1 MDNGIP
7 QRAKNA
13 LKEHMAKYK
22 TTEDDYVI
30 FVRDNGSYAFL
41 LKTYYEKLSNR
52 KKNKLIKGCCF
63 IKL

>member
-7 QRAKNA
+7 QRAKDA
-13 LKEHMAKYK
+13 LKEHMAKYE

-30 FVRDNGSYAFL
+30 FVRDNGGYAFL

-52 KKNKLIKGCCF
+52 KKK
-63 IKL
+63 

>member
-1 MDNGIP
+1 MNSKIP

-22 TTEDDYVI
+22 TTENGYVI
-30 FVRDNGSYAFL
+30 FVKENGSYAFL

-52 KKNKLIKGCCF
+52 KKNKLTKGCCF